1 MLKFDLRWHFGQGF
15 YLLVI
20 ARRVGR
26 ARGMNDQQIREMLD
40 AMKGGGC
47 YERMLDALERWLPD
61 TFELLG
67 DPRQGTGRS
76 DPSPI
81 VHAVP
86 AELEDLMNPEVFV
99 AEMTEMNAA
108 GLLRF

>member
-20 ARRVGR
+20 ARRIGR
-26 ARGMNDQQIREMLD
+26 ARGMNDQQIREMLN
-40 AMKGGGC
+40 AMKRGGS
-47 YERMLDALERWLPD
+47 YERMLDALERWLPN

-67 DPRQGTGRS
+67 DPRQRADRS
-76 DPSPI
+76 DPGPI
-81 VHAVP
+81 DHTVP
-86 AELEDLMNPEVFV
+86 AELKDLINPEVFV
-99 AEMTEMNAA
+99 AEMNEMNAA